1 MESMTGYA
9 FIEQSTDQ
17 FTFSIEVKTL
27 NSKYLEVYTNIP
39 KILKYEDD
47 TINTI
52 LKKSFER
59 GKVEFNIDI
68 YDWVESRPVHINKQI
83 LLKYYREVQKALS
96 GLKIA
101 ANFSVDAL
109 LQLDGVVHKERSILS
124 KKSKNDIYN
133 ALQKSINATI
143 KMRKKEGKSV
153 KRDLETSLK
162 IIEHACM
169 DISKQAHAVAEYQFS
184 RLKKS
189 IESLLHSKIDENR
202 LYTEIAMLADKQDIN
217 EELSRMNDHIE
228 KFKEIMAGEGQ
239 LGRQLDFLAQE
250 MFREVNTIGS
260 KSNNTVIAHKV
271 VEVKNH
277 IDKIRE
283 QCRNIV

>member
-83 LLKYYREVQKALS
+83 LLKYYHEVQKA
-96 GLKIA
+96 
-101 ANFSVDAL
+101 
-109 LQLDGVVHKERSILS
+109 
-124 KKSKNDIYN
+124 
-133 ALQKSINATI
+133 
-143 KMRKKEGKSV
+143 
-153 KRDLETSLK
+153 
-162 IIEHACM
+162 
-169 DISKQAHAVAEYQFS
+169 YQ
-184 RLKKS
+184 
-189 IESLLHSKIDENR
+189 
-202 LYTEIAMLADKQDIN
+202 
-217 EELSRMNDHIE
+217 
-228 KFKEIMAGEGQ
+228 
-239 LGRQLDFLAQE
+239 
-250 MFREVNTIGS
+250 V
-260 KSNNTVIAHKV
+260 
-271 VEVKNH
+271 
-277 IDKIRE
+277 
-283 QCRNIV
+283 